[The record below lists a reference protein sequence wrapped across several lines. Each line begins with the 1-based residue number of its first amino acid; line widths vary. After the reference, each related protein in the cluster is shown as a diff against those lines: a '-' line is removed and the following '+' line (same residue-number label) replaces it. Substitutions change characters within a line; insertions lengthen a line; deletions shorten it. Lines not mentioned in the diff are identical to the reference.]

1 MNKVNNKT
9 VDDFKKHDG
18 YGKIDFIG
26 KIGIFGG
33 FSIVITI
40 LALIYLAVHGINY
53 GIDFKGGTEI
63 QVKFNG
69 AVTIDQIRDSIK
81 DMKLGETGVQTI
93 GDGNEYVVRFQG
105 EQGKTDKETNELLNA
120 SIARV
125 KEKITTAF
133 ADKSPDFR
141 RVDTVGPQVGG
152 ELKRSGLLAM
162 FYCLLVILIY
172 VAIRFDYNYSPGAV
186 ACLFHDAVI
195 TLAIYI
201 LVGKEVNIP
210 IMAAILTLIGFS
222 LNDTIVVFDRIRE
235 TEHKY
240 RREGL
245 AFIINKSINDML
257 SRTLITSGTVF
268 VSSLCL
274 YFFAGGVVSDIA
286 FALCIGILFGTYS
299 SIYVAAPTILI
310 VDKLRSKPVA
320 V

>member
-1 MNKVNNKT
+1 MNKVNNKMS
-9 VDDFKKHDG
+9 DDFKKHEG

-26 KIGIFGG
+26 KIGFFGG
-33 FSIVITI
+33 FSVIITVV
-40 LALIYLAVHGINY
+40 ALIYLAIHGINY

-63 QVKFNG
+63 QVKFNTPLSIEQ
-69 AVTIDQIRDSIK
+69 VRDSIK
-81 DMKLGETGVQTI
+81 DMSLGETGVQSL
-93 GDGNEYVVRFQG
+93 GDGSEYIVRFQG
-105 EQGKTDKETNELLNA
+105 TQGKTDKETNELLNTAIA
-120 SIARV
+120 SV
-125 KEKITTAF
+125 KDKITSTF
-133 ADKSPDFR
+133 SDKAPDFR

-195 TLAIYI
+195 TLAIYVM
-201 LVGKEVNIP
+201 VGKEVNIP

-257 SRTLITSGTVF
+257 SRTIITSGTVF

-274 YFFAGGVVSDIA
+274 FFFAGGVVSDIA

-299 SIYVAAPTILI
+299 SIYVAAPTILL
-310 VDKLRSKPVA
+310 VDKLRAQPA
-320 V
+320 TA

>member
-1 MNKVNNKT
+1 MNKVNNSMT
-9 VDDFKKHDG
+9 DNFKKHEG

-26 KIGIFGG
+26 KVGFFGG
-33 FSIVITI
+33 ISVLLTVV
-40 LALIYLAVHGINY
+40 ALIYLAIHGISY

-63 QVKFNG
+63 QVKFTG
-69 AVTIDQIRDSIK
+69 AVTIDQVRDSIK
-81 DMKLGETGVQTI
+81 DMSLGEFGVQTI
-93 GDGNEYVVRFQG
+93 GDSSEFVIRFQG
-105 EQGKTDKETNELLNA
+105 EHGKTDKETNELLNS
-120 SIARV
+120 SIAKV
-125 KEKITTAF
+125 KEKITTSF

-201 LVGKEVNIP
+201 MVGKEVNIP

-245 AFIINKSINDML
+245 PFVINKSINDML
-257 SRTLITSGTVF
+257 GRTLITSGTVF

-274 YFFAGGVVSDIA
+274 FFFAGGVVSDIA
-286 FALCIGILFGTYS
+286 FALCVGIVFGTYS
-299 SIYVAAPTILI
+299 SIYVAAPTILM
-310 VDKLRSKPVA
+310 VAKLRAKPVA
-320 V
+320 A

>member
-1 MNKVNNKT
+1 MNKINNNMNI
-9 VDDFKKHDG
+9 DIKKHEG
-18 YGKIDFIG
+18 YGKFDFIG
-26 KIGIFGG
+26 KVGLFGG
-33 FSIVITI
+33 VSLVLTI
-40 LALIYLAVHGINY
+40 AALIYLAVHGINY

-63 QVKFNG
+63 QVKFTG
-69 AVTIDQIRDSIK
+69 GVSIDQVRESI
-81 DMKLGETGVQTI
+81 DGMSLGEVGVQSI
-93 GDGNEYVVRFQG
+93 GDGNEFIIRFQG
-105 EQGKTDKETNELLNA
+105 LQGKSDKETNEILNK
-120 SIARV
+120 SISAV
-125 KEKITTAF
+125 KEKITASF
-133 ADKSPDFR
+133 GAQNPDFR

-240 RREGL
+240 RKEGF

-257 SRTLITSGTVF
+257 GRTLITSGTVF

-274 YFFAGGVVSDIA
+274 YIFAGGVVSDIA
-286 FALCIGILFGTYS
+286 LALCIGIFFGTYS
-299 SIYVAAPTILI
+299 SIYVAAPMILI
-310 VDKLRSKPVA
+310 VEKLRGKHA